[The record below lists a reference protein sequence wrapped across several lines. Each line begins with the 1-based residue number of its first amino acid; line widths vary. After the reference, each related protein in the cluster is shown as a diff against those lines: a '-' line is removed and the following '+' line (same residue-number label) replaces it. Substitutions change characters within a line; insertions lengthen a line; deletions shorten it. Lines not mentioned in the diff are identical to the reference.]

1 MEPVPDFLTIEETAR
16 VLRIGRTKAYAMG
29 QQWRTTEGKS
39 GIKVCEFGGQLR
51 VPLAWLED
59 QLGAPLRSIPTP
71 SGQTD
76 KSESAD
82 QKQKAEGSAAEPV
95 APSLKVLPQP
105 EAVTEL
111 RPQCTCEHA
120 SSDQLTLPLSA

>member
-59 QLGAPLRSIPTP
+59 QLGAPLRFIPTP
-71 SGQTD
+71 TGQIT
-76 KSESAD
+76 KSETAGPE
-82 QKQKAEGSAAEPV
+82 QEPEGSAVKPG
-95 APSLKVLPQP
+95 APSLKILSQP
-105 EAVTEL
+105 EAATEL
-111 RPQCTCEHA
+111 RPQCTCGHA